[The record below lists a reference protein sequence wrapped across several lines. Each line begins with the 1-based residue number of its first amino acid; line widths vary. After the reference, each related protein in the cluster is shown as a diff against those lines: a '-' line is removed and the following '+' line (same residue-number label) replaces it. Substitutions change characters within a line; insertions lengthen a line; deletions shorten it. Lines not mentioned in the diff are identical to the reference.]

1 MLDSL
6 RPYTDATEILVVG
19 AGLAGFAAAL
29 SFSQAGFETMLVGAP
44 EALANGR
51 TVALLDGSMRFLDE
65 LGLRPEIE
73 RRGAPMRALRIVDDA
88 RGLWRAPTV
97 EFHAGEIN
105 LDAFGWNIENVELIA
120 ALSEE
125 AARRTPLKIIAGRVE
140 AYDWSSEKARAKCAD
155 GRMVAARLIVA
166 ADGRSSPA
174 RVSADIGTRVH
185 RSAQTALTTILA
197 HARPHHD
204 FSTEFHTRQGPFTL
218 VPLPPAA
225 DDRHRSSLVWVMSEA
240 EARRRSALPDGALAA
255 EIETQAQSI
264 HGAMRISGPRG
275 VFPLASQ
282 SATRLTAARLA
293 LIGDAAHVLPP
304 IGAQGFNLG
313 LRDVAQLVEI
323 ARRAKEAGEDFGGA
337 GALAR
342 YGAAR
347 RGDVFARA
355 AAVNALNR
363 SLVADFGPIDLAR
376 SVGLTALG
384 AIGPL
389 RRFVMREG
397 IAPRRPWPGAT
408 RP

>member
-1 MLDSL
+1 MLDRL
-6 RPYTDATEILVVG
+6 RSDADTTEILVVG
-19 AGLAGFAAAL
+19 AGLAGFAAAIG
-29 SFSQAGFETMLVGAP
+29 FSQAGFDTMLVGAP

-73 RRGAPMRALRIVDDA
+73 RRGAPMRALRVVDDA
-88 RGLWRAPTV
+88 GGLWRAPTV
-97 EFHAGEIN
+97 EFHASEIN
-105 LDAFGWNIENVELIA
+105 LDAFGWNIENAELIA
-120 ALSEE
+120 ALSE
-125 AARRTPLKIIAGRVE
+125 AALRRTSLKITAGRIE
-140 AYDWSSEKARAKCAD
+140 AYDWSGAQARAKCAD

-174 RVSADIGTRVH
+174 RVSADIGTRLH
-185 RSAQTALTTILA
+185 RSAQTALTTILS
-197 HARPHHD
+197 HARPHDD
-204 FSTEFHTRQGPFTL
+204 FSTEFYTRQGPFTL

-225 DDRHRSSLVWVMSEA
+225 GDGHRSSLVWVMAEA
-240 EARRRSALPDGALAA
+240 AARRRSALADDALSR
-255 EIETQAQSI
+255 EIEAQAQSM
-264 HGAMRISGPRG
+264 HGAMRIRGPRG

-282 SATRLTAARLA
+282 SATRLTATRLA
-293 LIGDAAHVLPP
+293 LVGDAAHVLPP

-323 ARRAKEAGEDFGGA
+323 ASQAKEAGEDFGGA
-337 GALAR
+337 GVLAR
-342 YGAAR
+342 YETAR

-397 IAPRRPWPGAT
+397 IAPHRPSPGAT